1 MSDLTA
7 NKELI
12 EQYLNALSGK
22 AKPRELVA
30 WYVADP
36 ALIRHIEEVEQAFPE
51 YRLEMDQMVAEG
63 DWVVLRARFAGVH
76 RGEFAGIAPT
86 GRKVEA
92 GAVIFY
98 RIQGQ
103 RIVEHHLQF
112 DVAALMAQLQA
123 ADAHGARA

>member
-1 MSDLTA
+1 MSDPTA
-7 NKELI
+7 NKQLI

-51 YRLEMDQMVAEG
+51 YRLAIDQMVAEG
-63 DWVVLRARFAGVH
+63 EWVAVRARFAGVH

-86 GRKVEA
+86 GREVEA
-92 GAVIFY
+92 GVVIFY

-112 DVAALMAQLQA
+112 DAAALIAQLQ
-123 ADAHGARA
+123 